1 MVETT
6 AWQPRRHL
14 ILLMVVALHLGLI
27 AALLRP
33 SPPDYRAA
41 AKPLTVELLF
51 IPPVRPPKRRPENY
65 LPYRLSTLSP
75 TSIVTP
81 LFDAESPLPPSSRSR
96 GNGSGVDWEAEAHR
110 ALQAFEIRTNDFA
123 GGASNPGMP
132 VEDNWSRTQ
141 HHPGD
146 RYKTE
151 TGDWIVWINANC
163 YQVASAAASTYARGG
178 APPQTVCPDQEKP
191 RRAGAVKTP

>member
-1 MVETT
+1 MVETMP
-6 AWQPRRHL
+6 WQPRRHL
-14 ILLMVVALHLGLI
+14 ILLVVLILHLALI
-27 AALLRP
+27 AALLRR
-33 SPPDYRAA
+33 SPAVERAES
-41 AKPLTVELLF
+41 KPLTVELLF
-51 IPPVRPPKRRPENY
+51 IPPVRPPKQRPESY

-75 TSIVTP
+75 TSIATP
-81 LFDAESPLPPSSRSR
+81 LFDAVSPLPPSSRSR

-123 GGASNPGMP
+123 GGANPGMP

-163 YQVASAAASTYARGG
+163 YQVASAASSTYARGG
-178 APPQTVCPDQEKP
+178 APPQTVCPDEGRQ
-191 RRAGAVKTP
+191 RRTDKSVTP